1 MVKAADL
8 ADFTDA
14 ELEAEQQRLMEE
26 RAIAERP
33 FKEALTRL
41 QREMD
46 RRASSKRAEGLA
58 SALADLTPE
67 DRAALRAMLED

>member
-1 MVKAADL
+1 MVATDL

-14 ELEAEQQRLMEE
+14 ELEAEQQRLMAE
-26 RAIAERP
+26 RADAERP
-33 FKEALTRL
+33 FKEALTRV

-46 RRASSKRAEGLA
+46 RRSSAKRAEGLA
-58 SALADLTPE
+58 SALADLSAE